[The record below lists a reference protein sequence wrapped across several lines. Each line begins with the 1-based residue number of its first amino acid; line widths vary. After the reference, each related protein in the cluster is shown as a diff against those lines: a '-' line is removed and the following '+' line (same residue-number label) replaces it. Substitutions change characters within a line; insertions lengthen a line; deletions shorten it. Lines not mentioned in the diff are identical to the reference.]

1 MATQDYLNFE
11 LNIEAYDNTLSV
23 TVNDSPVGSVAVE
36 VANPFTAAEVARIV
50 GILEDSI
57 PVTRAEKQRQ
67 ARAYGEKLF
76 NTIFSGQIYA
86 AYLASQERAGERG
99 LRVRL
104 GLDNAGNLED
114 APWELLR
121 DPRADYL
128 ALSRQTPVIR
138 YPRILTVRP
147 LVEVT
152 LPLRV
157 LVMISSPSDQ
167 QPLDTEAEWRTLQ
180 EATAELRARGLLEM
194 ERLDDAQLLTLQ
206 RTLRSGTM
214 YHVFHYIGHAAFDE
228 TSQSGMLA
236 FEDPRTNE
244 TIPIS
249 GEALARELSEENSI
263 RLVVLNACQ
272 GARQNDKDP
281 FAGIASSIVA
291 RGVPAVVAMQFAIS
305 DDASRVFSQEFYRAL
320 SEGYPIEAAMA
331 ESRRALS
338 SSVDNLEWAT
348 PVLYLRAA
356 TGVLFPKRG
365 SELGRVSTGGLREV
379 LRTPIGMIAGII
391 GLLVIGLLAFMLI
404 RPGPPVVIPTLTP
417 TVEENRDVDLVV
429 SSLRYFPPDPV
440 PGQRVAVTITLR
452 NKGTTDSRAFKWAW
466 FATDPSESATPTV
479 QGDVQNLAPGQQI
492 ILPPIPFAF
501 GWWGTYTT
509 SAWVNY
515 DHVVPETN
523 PFNNLLSF
531 SLTTSND
538 PSAIDFSLLPNGTA
552 LTEPLALKGD
562 EFTPWN
568 LSIAPNTSTD
578 PNCARAVPRVN
589 VVENTNR
596 LSSGLPDKPNTC
608 ANLPLTFM
616 LAQPVGGA
624 AIQFVATVG
633 GRYSLDLFDGNDK
646 KLQSAAVDAAPGQ
659 VAQIRVPQNGNGL
672 SNVRKAVFSG
682 PPNGVISIQG
692 VSFSQPEPT
701 QQP

>member
-11 LNIEAYDNTLSV
+11 LNIEAYDNKLSV

-36 VANPFTAAEVARIV
+36 VANPFTADEIARMI

-57 PVTRAEKQRQ
+57 QVTRAEKNQQSRVF
-67 ARAYGEKLF
+67 GEKLF

-86 AYLASQERAGERG
+86 AYLASQERAGADG
-99 LRVRL
+99 LRIRL
-104 GLDNAGNLED
+104 GLDNAGSLED

-128 ALSRQTPVIR
+128 ALSRQTPIIR

-167 QPLDTEAEWRTLQ
+167 QRLDVEAEWRSLQ
-180 EATAELRARGLLEM
+180 EATADLRARGLLEM

-206 RTLRSGTM
+206 RKLRSGTL

-236 FEDPRTNE
+236 FEDPRTNQ

-305 DDASRVFSQEFYRAL
+305 DEASRVFSQEFYRAL

-348 PVLYLRAA
+348 PVLYLRAP

-365 SELGRVSTGGLREV
+365 SEVGRVSTGGLREV
-379 LRTPIGMIAGII
+379 LRTPVGIAGVVI
-391 GLLVIGLLAFMLI
+391 GILVIGLIAFIVL
-404 RPGPPVVIPTLTP
+404 RPGPPVVIQTP
-417 TVEENRDVDLVV
+417 TPTIEENRDVDLVV

-466 FATDPSESATPTV
+466 FATDPSESAVPTF
-479 QGDVQNLAPGQQI
+479 QGEVQNLAPGQQI

-509 SAWVNY
+509 SAWVNW
-515 DHVVPETN
+515 DHAVPETN

-531 SLTTSND
+531 SLTTSNE
-538 PSAIDFSLLPNGTA
+538 PSAIDFSLLPNGIA
-552 LTEPLALKGD
+552 LTEPIALKGD

-568 LSIAPNTSTD
+568 LRVAPNPGSNTD
-578 PNCARAVPRVN
+578 CAKAVPRVN
-589 VVENTNR
+589 VIENTNR
-596 LSSGLPDKPNTC
+596 LSSGLPDKPDVC
-608 ANLPLTFM
+608 ANLPLVFT

-624 AIQFVATVG
+624 SIQFVATAA
-633 GRYSLDLFDGNDK
+633 GRYTLDLLDGNDK
-646 KLQSAAVDAAPGQ
+646 KLQSATIDATPGQ
-659 VAQIRVPQNGNGL
+659 VAQLRVPQNGNGL
-672 SNVRKAVFSG
+672 NSVRKAVFSG
-682 PPNGVISIQG
+682 PPNGAVSVEG
-692 VSFSQPEPT
+692 VSFSQPVQTP
-701 QQP
+701 